1 MLVSDKPKYDLEER
15 MYEFA
20 GDVRKLVKR
29 ILVTDANIE
38 DSRQL
43 IRASGSIGANY
54 IEANNALGKK
64 DFLMRLRISR
74 KQPKESRLFLRL
86 LDVGDSEERESERAR
101 WVRESE
107 ELAAI
112 LGSIISKSE

>member
-1 MLVSDKPKYDLEER
+1 LF
-15 MYEFA
+15 EFA
-20 GDVRKLVKR
+20 RDVRYFIKR
-29 ILVTDANIE
+29 IPESDANLE

-43 IRASGSIGANY
+43 IRASGSAGANY

-74 KQPKESRLFLRL
+74 KEARESRLFLRL
-86 LDVGDSEERESERAR
+86 IDIGDSEDLETERAR
-101 WVRESE
+101 LVGESQ
-107 ELAAI
+107 ELTAI

>member
-1 MLVSDKPKYDLEER
+1 
-15 MYEFA
+15 MYVFA
-20 GDVRKLVKR
+20 RDVRSLVKQMPT
-29 ILVTDANIE
+29 TDSSIE

-74 KQPKESRLFLRL
+74 KEAKESRLFFRL
-86 LDVGDSEERESERAR
+86 LDVGASEELEAERAR
-101 WVRESE
+101 LVRESE
-107 ELAAI
+107 ELSAI